1 MKNIEEVLE
10 CLQNNNVKHIDY
22 EINLGSGKLFE
33 LQKSLLSLNMNHNVY
48 DVSYIRNINDISFI
62 LTDSVIIIDMYDKI
76 DNDFKLEFDK
86 YVDSLPNKVIFMHII
101 KECSFNDIKFGLI
114 VKDELGRIG
123 KIVAND
129 DIENIK
135 VLLDRNQTE
144 YYSLLVEKLY
154 FV

>member
-1 MKNIEEVLE
+1 MENEELYTILKNFRDGKIG
-10 CLQNNNVKHIDY
+10 
-22 EINLGSGKLFE
+22 INITKD
-33 LQKSLLSLNMNHNVY
+33 KILSLFGESKR
-48 DVSYIRNINDISFI
+48 D
-62 LTDSVIIIDMYDKI
+62 
-76 DNDFKLEFDK
+76 
-86 YVDSLPNKVIFMHII
+86 I